1 MGNDLNDNDG
11 MVPRARALRRDMTVA
26 EKSLWSELRSRKL
39 AGLKFRRQRPIGPY
53 IVDFVCYDPRLVV
66 ELDGGQ
72 HGERE
77 RSEDDVARTEWLNAR
92 GFKVI
97 RFWNNDVLQNM
108 DGALETILLGINRLR

>member
-1 MGNDLNDNDG
+1 MNDQ

-53 IVDFVCYDPRLVV
+53 IVDFVCYEPRLVV

-108 DGALETILLGINRLR
+108 DGALETILLEINRLR